1 MSRMRRDDVS
11 DSFLYIMMMSQNKS
25 VSKPSRA
32 VALAEH
38 LCVYWMGRVEWG
50 GANSTSEKH
59 SCCSESSCF
68 SPNSSNMIPIIKIA
82 LC

>member
-1 MSRMRRDDVS
+1 MCRMRRDDVS
-11 DSFLYIMMMSQNKS
+11 DSFLYIMMRQNKS
-25 VSKPSRA
+25 VSNPSRA

-59 SCCSESSCF
+59 LCCLESPCLL
-68 SPNSSNMIPIIKIA
+68 PNSSNMISILKIA